1 MSMDD
6 VTKYTT
12 TIEQNP
18 EDISAWLGRATAY
31 YGQGYFQQALEDYD
45 HVIALVNKFK
55 ANALMAAGDLQG
67 ALDIFTQAIALNPND
82 ALSYLSR
89 GIALSTMGN
98 NQQAIED
105 FNAAL
110 SLNPNDPAAYHNRGI
125 AFAALGDYAQAIA
138 DYDAALALNPN
149 DAMVYHNKGIAYK
162 QAGDYQQFIEAF
174 KYAAQLGFDQAQK
187 FLTDAGIPF

>member
-6 VTKYTT
+6 VTKLTT
-12 TIEQNP
+12 AIEQNP
-18 EDISAWLGRATAY
+18 EDIAAWLGRAAAY
-31 YGQGYFQQALEDYD
+31 YEQGYFQQALEDYD

-67 ALDIFTQAIALNPND
+67 ALDVFTQAITLNPND
-82 ALSYLSR
+82 AMTYVSR
-89 GIALSTMGN
+89 GVALSSMGN
-98 NQQAIED
+98 NQQAVDD
-105 FNAAL
+105 FNTAL
-110 SLNPNDPAAYHNRGI
+110 GLNPNDPAAYHNRGI

-138 DYDAALALNPN
+138 DYDAALAINPN

-187 FLTDAGIPF
+187 FLTDAGIPW

>member
-6 VTKYTT
+6 VTKFSTT
-12 TIEQNP
+12 LEQNP
-18 EDISAWLGRATAY
+18 EDIPSYLGRAEAY
-31 YGQGYFQQALEDYD
+31 SAQGYFQQATEDYD
-45 HVIALVNKFK
+45 HVIGLVNKLK

-67 ALDIFTQAIALNPND
+67 ALEVFTQAIALNPND

-98 NQQAIED
+98 NQQAVED
-105 FNAAL
+105 FNTAL
-110 SLNPNDPAAYHNRGI
+110 TLNPNDPSAYHNRGI
-125 AFAALGDYAQAIA
+125 VFSALGDYAQAVA

-149 DAMVYHNKGIAYK
+149 DPMVYYNKGIAHK
-162 QAGDYQQFIEAF
+162 QGGDYQQFVEAF
-174 KYAAQLGFDQAQK
+174 KIAAQLGFDQAQK

>member
-6 VTKYTT
+6 VTRFTT
-12 TIEQNP
+12 AIEQNP
-18 EDISAWLGRATAY
+18 EDIASWLGRAASY
-31 YGQGYFQQALEDYD
+31 YEQGYFQQALEDYD
-45 HVIALVNKFK
+45 HVIGLVNKLK
-55 ANALMAAGDLQG
+55 ANALMGSGDLQG
-67 ALDIFTQAIALNPND
+67 ALDVFSQAIALNPSD

-89 GIALSTMGN
+89 GIALSSMGN
-98 NQQAIED
+98 NQQAVED

-110 SLNPNDPAAYHNRGI
+110 GLNPNDAAAYHNRGI

-138 DYDAALALNPN
+138 DYDAALAINPN

-174 KYAAQLGFDQAQK
+174 KIAAQLGFDQAQK
-187 FLTDAGIPF
+187 FLSDAGIAW